1 MITKVALKTIAKPV
15 TRSVDV
21 LPSASYRTIGV
32 KWWGEG
38 AYERETI
45 DGLQTAAKTLS
56 IVKENDLIINKIW
69 VRHGSIAIVGKNV
82 DGCAAS
88 GEFPTFEIDGTQALP
103 RWLHWYT
110 KTKEFWDKCSEL
122 SQGTSGKNRIKPDL
136 FLTVEIPLPPI
147 EEQCR
152 IVGRIEELAGKIAEA
167 RGLRDR
173 SIQECDL
180 LIRSARRSLIGD
192 KPLNNWATL
201 DRYVGS
207 IENGKSP
214 ACETRPAEPNE
225 WGVFKVGVV
234 SSGTYNPNQNKALPV
249 SIKPDIR
256 YEVHDGD
263 FLMSRANTTE
273 LVGSCA
279 IVTKTRSKLL
289 LSDKVFR
296 FIFNQHEQIDPR
308 YLNHVLKSPA
318 LRVQIETA
326 ATGTSLSMKNISKQ
340 KVFKL
345 LVPFTPLE
353 EQHRIVAYLDELQ
366 TKVDTM
372 KRLRQE
378 SLKELDA
385 LLPAILDKA
394 FKGEL

>member
-122 SQGTSGKNRIKPDL
+122 SQGTSGTNRIKPDL

-167 RGLRDR
+167 WGLRDR
-173 SIQECDL
+173 SIRECGLIIGQFQKQYFADGKNFIQIGDIATIIDPNPSHRYPLYVNEGIPIISTVYFIGEDIISTKNTKLVPYSFYENTIGKFGIQEGDIVFSRKGKIGYARPYPANLKLAMTHTLCIIQPDRHKVLPKYL
-180 LIRSARRSLIGD
+180 LHYTRSPIFIQYLTDTMNPNSGVPTLGLGIIRSTPFPLPSL
-192 KPLNNWATL
+192 T
-201 DRYVGS
+201 
-207 IENGKSP
+207 
-214 ACETRPAEPNE
+214 
-225 WGVFKVGVV
+225 
-234 SSGTYNPNQNKALPV
+234 
-249 SIKPDIR
+249 
-256 YEVHDGD
+256 
-263 FLMSRANTTE
+263 
-273 LVGSCA
+273 
-279 IVTKTRSKLL
+279 
-289 LSDKVFR
+289 
-296 FIFNQHEQIDPR
+296 
-308 YLNHVLKSPA
+308 
-318 LRVQIETA
+318 
-326 ATGTSLSMKNISKQ
+326 
-340 KVFKL
+340 
-345 LVPFTPLE
+345 
-353 EQHRIVAYLDELQ
+353 EQHRIVEYLDELQ
-366 TKVDTM
+366 AKVDNM